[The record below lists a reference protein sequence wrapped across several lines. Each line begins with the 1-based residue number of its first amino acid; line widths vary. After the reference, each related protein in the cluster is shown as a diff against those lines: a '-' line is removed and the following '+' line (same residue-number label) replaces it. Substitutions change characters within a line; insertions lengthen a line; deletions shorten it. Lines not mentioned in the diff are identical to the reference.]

1 MKNLLKILPLIP
13 LCLACSNDIG
23 EGPGGQ
29 KDKTIGF
36 GAKMEQTR
44 AVAGLSDIQANGFS
58 VWGGFSANDHLFD
71 GRKVTYAGGQWGY
84 TNPEV
89 WTFNT
94 YNFHGIYP
102 ATDAGAYTT
111 CATTNNN
118 LQLDIIGFDANSE
131 IDLLHATALDLDGST
146 APFVNLTFK
155 HTLASVSVELTK
167 HADNATDDIKVKQVY
182 LLGLYTQGDYVW
194 KKDGADITAAWNLTE
209 GQTPV
214 NKGNGFGTGESLVT
228 GTYSPFIT
236 DMLVMP
242 QPIHPD
248 THPVVLLIVYD
259 YAISGGETIE
269 NNILYTLL
277 PENPV
282 WDVNKKITYQAIIH
296 AQKDIIF
303 ATPTVEE
310 WGSAQVGGTIIIK

>member
-58 VWGGFSANDHLFD
+58 VWGGFSANEHLFD

-84 TNPEV
+84 DDPEV

-118 LQLDIIGFDANSE
+118 LRLEIKGFDANSE
-131 IDLLHATALDLDGST
+131 IDLLHATEQDLDGST
-146 APFVNLTFK
+146 APFVNLSFK
-155 HTLASVSVELTK
+155 HTLTNVSVQLTK
-167 HADNATDDIKVKQVY
+167 HAENATDDIKVKQVY
-182 LLGLYTQGDYVW
+182 LLGLSTQGDYVW
-194 KKDGADITAAWNLTE
+194 TKEGDNITATWNLTE
-209 GQTPV
+209 GQTPTNMGQV
-214 NKGNGFGTGESLVT
+214 FSESLET
-228 GTYSPFIT
+228 GTYKDFLT
-236 DMLVMP
+236 DMLLMP
-242 QPIHPD
+242 QPVHPEN
-248 THPVVLLIVYD
+248 HPVVLLIVYD

-282 WDVNKKITYQAIIH
+282 WDVNTKITYKAIIH